1 MSEYLI
7 LAESIIYKND
17 KLTCINIHNDFRAVA
32 MPSEFIFDMAI
43 ICGPKWSI
51 GEHNLRVKAVA
62 NNGKEIEIGTATVN
76 IPNEDFVYNAFLNN
90 IKLVMDYSVS
100 DITFYVYDNDNEVI
114 SKKYPVESMLVP
126 QENQEASQKEQEQP
140 VNA

>member
-126 QENQEASQKEQEQP
+126 QENQEVSQG
-140 VNA
+140 